1 MLFDTEWSLFMKQ
14 TFTVTG
20 MTCGH
25 CEKAVKRAITQADPQ
40 AEVSIDRSVNKVEV
54 QSDRPREV
62 LVQAIAEEG
71 YAVAA

>member
-1 MLFDTEWSLFMKQ
+1 MNQ

-25 CEKAVKRAITQADPQ
+25 CEKAVTQALQQVDPQ
-40 AEVSIDRSVNKVEV
+40 AQVVIDRSHNSVQV
-54 QSDRPREV
+54 QSNQPRQA
-62 LVQAIAEEG
+62 LAAAIAEEG

>member
-1 MLFDTEWSLFMKQ
+1 MNQ

-25 CEKAVKRAITQADPQ
+25 CEMAVKRAIKQADPQ
-40 AEVSIDRSVNKVEV
+40 AEVTIDRTQNLVTIG
-54 QSDRPREV
+54 SDKNRED
-62 LVQAIAEEG
+62 LAKAIAEEG

>member
-1 MLFDTEWSLFMKQ
+1 MIQ

-25 CEKAVKRAITQADPQ
+25 CEKAVTRALKQVDPQ
-40 AEVSIDRSVNKVEV
+40 AEITIDRTANRVDI
-54 QSDRPREV
+54 QSDQVREA
-62 LVQAIAEEG
+62 LRQAIVEEG

>member
-1 MLFDTEWSLFMKQ
+1 MLQ

-25 CEKAVKRAITQADPQ
+25 CENAVTQAVLSVDPQ
-40 AEVSIDRSVNKVEV
+40 AKVNIDRMANQVTVESA
-54 QSDRPREV
+54 QARKDIAS
-62 LVQAIAEEG
+62 AIAEEG

>member
-1 MLFDTEWSLFMKQ
+1 MNQ

-25 CEKAVKRAITQADPQ
+25 CEKAVTRALQQLDPQ
-40 AEVSIDRSVNKVEV
+40 AEVKIDRSQNRVEV
-54 QSDRPREV
+54 QSQQPRDA
-62 LVQAIAEEG
+62 LARAIADEG

>member
-1 MLFDTEWSLFMKQ
+1 MNQ

-25 CEKAVKRAITQADPQ
+25 CEMAVKRALKQTDPQ
-40 AEVSIDRSVNKVEV
+40 AEVSIDRAQNLVTVE
-54 QSDRPREV
+54 SAKTRDE
-62 LVQAIAEEG
+62 LAKAIAEEG